1 MNETQKQ
8 IQKEY
13 IELRDSIIDGDD
25 QSCYSDKALNEQQ
38 KTYLLNMLENKKN
51 CEMKK

>member
-25 QSCYSDKALNEQQ
+25 QSCYSDKALNELEKDYKRKFKEAQ
-38 KTYLLNMLENKKN
+38 K
-51 CEMKK
+51 